1 MASYS
6 LSIKRSAAKEIE
18 RIEPRK
24 VRRAI
29 IDRIS
34 QLSADPRPA
43 GSEKL
48 SGGREQYRIR
58 QGDWRIV
65 NEIRDAELIAV
76 VVKVGNRKEVYRRL

>member
-1 MASYS
+1 MASYR
-6 LSIKRSAAKEIE
+6 LSIKKSATKEVE

-29 IDRIS
+29 VRRIEA
-34 QLSADPRPA
+34 LSENPRPS

-48 SGGREQYRIR
+48 SAGREEYRIR

-65 NEIRDAELIAV
+65 YEIRDTECLVV
-76 VVKVGNRKEVYRRL
+76 VVKVGNRRDVYRRL